1 MLCLCI
7 VDEHLHFKSLRQ
19 VEEDFV
25 LRGIGKENVSNVT
38 RSSRSNNGDVFG
50 KRNVSYD

>member
-7 VDEHLHFKSLRQ
+7 ADEHLHFRPLRQ

-38 RSSRSNNGDVFG
+38 QSSRSNNGDVFEKG
-50 KRNVSYD
+50 NVSYD